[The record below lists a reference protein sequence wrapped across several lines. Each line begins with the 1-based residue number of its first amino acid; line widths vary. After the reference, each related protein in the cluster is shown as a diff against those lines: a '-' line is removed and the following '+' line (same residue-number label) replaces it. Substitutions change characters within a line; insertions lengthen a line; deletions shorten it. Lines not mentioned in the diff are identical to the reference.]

1 MYFAAGQN
9 SELDLSSDIVLLLSY
24 QCVCRALKIR
34 SLQQDQTL
42 SWAAAL
48 TSYNL
53 ISPYPVIIVIS
64 LCLQSSQNVHFA
76 AGTNSELG
84 CSSLCSRTK
93 LSAGLSSL
101 QSDQTLSWA
110 AALSAAGPNSE
121 LGCSSLQSD
130 QTLSW
135 AELSAVGPNSV
146 LG

>member
-9 SELDLSSDIVLLLSY
+9 SELDLISGIVLLLLY

-42 SWAAAL
+42 SWAAVL

-53 ISPYPVIIVIS
+53 ISPYPIIIVIS

-84 CSSLCSRTK
+84 
-93 LSAGLSSL
+93 
-101 QSDQTLSWA
+101 
-110 AALSAAGPNSE
+110 
-121 LGCSSLQSD
+121 
-130 QTLSW
+130 
-135 AELSAVGPNSV
+135 
-146 LG
+146 